1 MPVIQLVVC
10 LALLYFNKNKNKYT
24 VYVQNYLLMI
34 IIRVVLLLGSNY
46 RVLLLDV
53 YWYIVSSCFPIDK
66 Y

>member
-10 LALLYFNKNKNKYT
+10 LALLYFNKNKYT

-53 YWYIVSSCFPIDK
+53 CWYIVSSCFPIDK

>member
-1 MPVIQLVVC
+1 MPVIQLVVR
-10 LALLYFNKNKNKYT
+10 LALLYFNKNKCT

-53 YWYIVSSCFPIDK
+53 CWYIVSSCFPIDK